1 MKLNNKGWGTMEML
15 LLSGGLLIALI
26 VAVFFISKLYGSFAG
41 SIGNRHYMDL
51 ENKLEAAARNYIV
64 DRGIEVNGDYKVTY
78 ETLKNNNYIMDLS
91 DINGN
96 GCNGYVQIT
105 TVDKISHYKGHIICQ
120 DYQTRNY

>member
-1 MKLNNKGWGTMEML
+1 MHL
-15 LLSGGLLIALI
+15 LRKQVAI
-26 VAVFFISKLYGSFAG
+26 VLKLYLYLQK
-41 SIGNRHYMDL
+41 IL
-51 ENKLEAAARNYIV
+51 VL
-64 DRGIEVNGDYKVTY
+64 
-78 ETLKNNNYIMDLS
+78 TLKNNNYIMDLS